1 MQDDGLQ
8 TAHEIAATP
17 IDSEAKRIEL
27 LKMSQAVNLLGS
39 WEWDLRTN
47 ILLWTDAAFQL
58 KAAPVTVD
66 HLISFEDTFGNIH
79 PEDRDMVREKF
90 NSLQQKQDV
99 EFEYRVIKDDQ
110 TRIIWAWAG
119 MVKDDEGEPQYLRG
133 TSQDITK
140 QREAEKKLRLMNE
153 AFQQTEQVANLG
165 NWQLNLKT
173 NKYTYSGNLYKIY
186 GVGVEEFEPSY
197 ANFLRFVHPDD
208 TDKISSEDD
217 LINLSETPLSK
228 EFRIIRPDG
237 QTRNVKSIVKIFTN
251 FYGDNIVLGTTQDI
265 TDEVKLRN
273 QLQEKVSLNEMIIEN
288 SVDYVSAY
296 DNKLRITAWNRK
308 CEEKTGFKKEDVMGK
323 HVLEVFSGDGGEAFL
338 ADLDKAL
345 KGEVIHREEK
355 NVANDEFY
363 DFFILPLSNPNG
375 NIFGVV
381 CVSHDLTAIKHVTD
395 KLVEL
400 NQSLKLKNEELERSN
415 NELASFSYVASHDLQ
430 EPLRKI
436 QTFSSRIIE
445 KEFESLSSHGLEYF
459 RRMES
464 AAKRMQTLIDDLLT
478 FSRTNTQPKDFK
490 QVDLNEML
498 KDIRAEFKETIDEKK
513 AVIEMDKLPVANVI
527 GFQFRQLLANLLQNA
542 LKYNKPG
549 TPPHVKITCE
559 VVDGADVAIEKD
571 NHPREYY
578 RINFK
583 DNGIGFDRQ
592 YNRRIFELFQRL
604 HGKSEYPGTGLGLA
618 ICKKV
623 MVNHDGFITADAEI
637 DKGATFSVYL
647 PI

>member
-1 MQDDGLQ
+1 MKDDGLQ
-8 TAHEIAATP
+8 TPQEVATT

-39 WEWDLRTN
+39 WEWNLRTN
-47 ILLWTDAAFQL
+47 ILLWTDEMFQL

-79 PEDRDMVREKF
+79 PEDRDMVRNKF
-90 NSLQQKQDV
+90 KSLQQKQDV
-99 EFEYRVIKDDQ
+99 EFEYRVMKNDK
-110 TRIIWAWAG
+110 TRIIRAWAG
-119 MVKDDEGEPQYLRG
+119 MIKNDQGEPEYLRG
-133 TSQDITK
+133 TSQDITR
-140 QREAEKKLRLMNE
+140 QREAEKQLRLMNE
-153 AFQQTEQVANLG
+153 AFQQTELLANLG

-173 NKYTYSGNLYKIY
+173 NKYTYSENLSKIY
-186 GVGVEEFEPSY
+186 GVAADEFEPSY
-197 ANFLRFVHPDD
+197 SNFLGFVHPDD
-208 TDKISSEDD
+208 ADKISSEND
-217 LINLSETPLSK
+217 LVFHSEKPVSR
-228 EFRIIRPDG
+228 EFRIIRADG
-237 QTRNVKSIVKIFTN
+237 QIRNVKSIIKIFTN
-251 FYGDNIVLGTTQDI
+251 FYGDKVVLGTTQDI

-273 QLQEKVSLNEMIIEN
+273 QLQEKVSLNEMIFEN
-288 SVDYVSAY
+288 SIDYVSAF

-308 CEEKTGFKKEDVMGK
+308 CEEKIGFKKEDVMGK
-323 HVLEVFSGDGGEAFL
+323 HVLEVFSGTEGEEFL
-338 ADLDKAL
+338 DDLNKAL
-345 KGEVIHREEK
+345 KGELIHREEK
-355 NVANDEFY
+355 NIANDEFY
-363 DFFILPLSNPNG
+363 DLFVLPLSSPGG
-375 NIFGVV
+375 NIFGVL
-381 CVSHDLTAIKHVTD
+381 CISHDLTAIKHVTD

-445 KEFESLSSHGLEYF
+445 KEFATLSSHGLEYF

-478 FSRTNTQPKDFK
+478 FSRTNTQPKNFRE
-490 QVDLNEML
+490 VDLNEML
-498 KDIRAEFKETIDEKK
+498 KDIKAEFKETIDEKK
-513 AVIEMDKLPVANVI
+513 AVIEMEKLPVANVI
-527 GFQFRQLLANLLQNA
+527 GFQFRQLMANLLQNA

-559 VVDGADVAIEKD
+559 VVNGADVAVEKD
-571 NHPREYY
+571 YHHRDYY

-592 YNRRIFELFQRL
+592 YNGRIFELFQRL

-623 MVNHDGFITADAEI
+623 MLNHEGFITADAEI

-647 PI
+647 PV